1 MITLKLKRQASS
13 DTGTPG
19 RLIFPDSSQ
28 LHTLELPWRNNIR
41 QKSCIPEGS
50 YVCQIT
56 RSPRFGR
63 VYTVT
68 GVDGRSHIL
77 IHSGNYAGDTDKG
90 YKTHVQGC
98 ILLGKRTGALGG
110 QRAVLVSRPAVSEF
124 MSRLAGQPFILE
136 ISNAVDPDD
145 DSW

>member
-19 RLIFPDSSQ
+19 VLIFPDGSQ
-28 LHTLELPWRNNIR
+28 LHTLELPWRNNRR

-77 IHSGNYAGDTDKG
+77 IHSGNYAGDIDKG

-98 ILLGKRTGALGG
+98 ILLGKRTGTLGG

-124 MSRLAGQPFILE
+124 MSHLAGQPFILE

>member
-19 RLIFPDSSQ
+19 RLIFPDRSQ

>member
-1 MITLKLKRQASS
+1 MIRVALRRGHSK
-13 DTGTPG
+13 DWGTPG
-19 RLIFPDSSQ
+19 LLTLPDGSCF
-28 LHTLELPWRNNIR
+28 HTLELPWRNNRR

-63 VYTVT
+63 VYAVT
-68 GVDGRSHIL
+68 GVDGRSNIL
-77 IHSGNYAGDTDKG
+77 FHSGNYAGDIDKG

-98 ILLGKRTGALGG
+98 ILLGKRTGDMGG